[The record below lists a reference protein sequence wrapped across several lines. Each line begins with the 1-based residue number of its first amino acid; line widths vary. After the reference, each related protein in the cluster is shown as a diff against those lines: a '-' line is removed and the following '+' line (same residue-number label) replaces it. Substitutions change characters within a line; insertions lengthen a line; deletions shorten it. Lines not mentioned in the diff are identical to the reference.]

1 MIKTFRG
8 LLNDGAQ
15 ERIRLQT
22 LDGKKGYRIK
32 KFELFPN
39 NPGTTSYEHVG
50 KVYSIKQSVIDGV
63 VDFSEQTLL
72 AAGFLGGYTS
82 VANSTVNWIVTFDGV
97 IFNQDIFVT
106 HSEVDGNLACNYYL
120 ELETISLDDVE
131 ATAVILKNFR
141 NTNTTAWAL
150 QSII

>member
-8 LLNDGAQ
+8 LLPDGAQ

-32 KFELFPN
+32 KFELMLWK
-39 NPGTTSYEHVG
+39 PGIVIQESVVEIH
-50 KVYSIKQSVIDGV
+50 SILPPAPTGIVN
-63 VDFSEQTLL
+63 FSDQTLL

-141 NTNTTAWAL
+141 NTNTTA
-150 QSII
+150 